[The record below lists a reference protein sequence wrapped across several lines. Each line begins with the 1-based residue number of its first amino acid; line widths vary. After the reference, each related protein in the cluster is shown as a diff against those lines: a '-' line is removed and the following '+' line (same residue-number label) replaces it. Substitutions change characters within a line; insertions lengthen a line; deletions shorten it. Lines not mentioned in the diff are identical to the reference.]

1 MSDTEK
7 KLTARQRA
15 RMAQAAQ
22 LEAQRKRAGENLKDL
37 EKYFTAAEKLN
48 AVEEKYAADLKKL
61 DDTYESDKRGHED
74 AIGAALAGLR
84 GRGETTAAIAQQTGL
99 SAAQVSAAI
108 KKIEGEAE
116 EAKEEAAGADGVSER
131 TESTESVVSGTAAG
145 EAVELLDESLV
156 EATA

>member
-37 EKYFTAAEKLN
+37 EKYFTAAEKLD

-84 GRGETTAAIAQQTGL
+84 GRGETTSAIAKQTGL

-116 EAKEEAAGADGVSER
+116 AAGADGVSES
-131 TESTESVVSGTAAG
+131 TESETTESVVSGTAAG

>member
-22 LEAQRKRAGENLKDL
+22 LEAQRKRAEENLKDL
-37 EKYFTAAEKLN
+37 EKYFTTAEKLD
-48 AVEEKYAADLKKL
+48 AVEKKYAADLKKL
-61 DDTYESDKRGHED
+61 NDTYESDKRGHED

-99 SAAQVSAAI
+99 STTQVSAAI
-108 KKIEGEAE
+108 KKIEGAAE
-116 EAKEEAAGADGVSER
+116 EAKQDAAGADGVSET
-131 TESTESVVSGTAAG
+131 TETVTSGPAVS
-145 EAVELLDESLV
+145 EAVEQLDEPLV